1 MQDELKLLKEKVDYL
16 ENENKVSESK
26 IEGFGQELVQLSEN
40 ISLYAIR
47 NSIISVNIEFRSLK
61 SLAI

>member
-1 MQDELKLLKEKVDYL
+1 MQDELKVLKEKVDYL
-16 ENENKVSESK
+16 ENVNKVSESK

-47 NSIISVNIEFRSLK
+47 NSIISVNIEFRSLNR
-61 SLAI
+61 LAI

>member
-1 MQDELKLLKEKVDYL
+1 MQDELKVLKEKVDYL

-47 NSIISVNIEFRSLK
+47 NGIISVNIEFRSLNR
-61 SLAI
+61 LAI